1 MEWLI
6 INLLK
11 IARIEAGAIPFK
23 KDKVKSMEA
32 IEIALSTLNM
42 NLIEKNQEVRI
53 HGNLE
58 SSFYGDKDWTGEAL
72 INIIKKFYRT

>member
-32 IEIALSTLNM
+32 IEIALST
-42 NLIEKNQEVRI
+42 
-53 HGNLE
+53 
-58 SSFYGDKDWTGEAL
+58 
-72 INIIKKFYRT
+72 